1 MITTRDGIR
10 ARARLH
16 TIGSYVPER
25 VMTNADFEQ
34 MMDTSDEWI
43 VSRTG
48 IRQRHIAAE
57 DQTTASWT
65 STS

>member
-16 TIGSYVPER
+16 TIGAYVPER

-34 MMDTSDEWI
+34 ILETCLLYTSD
-43 VSRTG
+43 
-48 IRQRHIAAE
+48 AADE
-57 DQTTASWT
+57 
-65 STS
+65 